1 MAVIVEDGRLTLTGY
16 VGEPTWEF
24 DSVVVFDGFTHPDVL
39 AALAEIGDETDLTV
53 HINSGG
59 GYANEGAAIRSSLGR
74 RKGRT
79 DVVIDG
85 IAASAA
91 SLIAMAGET
100 VSMAL
105 GSQMMIHDPS
115 GLTIGTAADH
125 EAQVRSLNSLGGT
138 YASVYAAK
146 SGKTKDECREI
157 MRAETWFE
165 PEEAVAAGF
174 ADAILGSKGQPVAA
188 FPYQTYAHAPR
199 QLVASAQAQGWRR
212 PPAQIAALA
221 AVTPAAQPAAPNSQT
236 EDPMADQNPAGDNTA
251 DIEAARAD
259 AATAAVKADRA
270 RRASILT
277 MPEAKDRPKLAAF
290 YADETDDALEKV
302 QKALAA
308 AAPEAKP
315 EEPKAAADAGAYEAS
330 RLAGAGLSGS
340 PAPKAGLRVDLVADM
355 KRRNGTK
362 G

>member
-16 VGEPTWEF
+16 VGEPSFEYEG
-24 DSVVVFDGFTHPDVL
+24 VVLFDGFTHPEVL

-59 GYANEGAAIRSSLGR
+59 GYANEGGAIRSALAR

-100 VSMAL
+100 ISMSL

-115 GLTIGTAADH
+115 GITIGTAADH
-125 EAQVRSLNSLGGT
+125 EAQVRALNSLGGT
-138 YASVYAAK
+138 YASVYADR
-146 SGKTKDECREI
+146 SGKTKDECRDI

-174 ADAILGSKGQPVAA
+174 ADAVLGNRSQPVAA

-199 QLVASAQAQGWRR
+199 RLVAAASEQGWRL
-212 PPAQIAALA
+212 PSPHVAALQG
-221 AVTPAAQPAAPNSQT
+221 PKPAAPAAPTSQ
-236 EDPMADQNPAGDNTA
+236 EEQPMADQNPAGHTPAELD
-251 DIEAARAD
+251 AARRE
-259 AATAAVKADRA
+259 AVAQDRA
-270 RRASILT
+270 RRAAIMAL
-277 MPEAKDRPKLAAF
+277 
-290 YADETDDALEKV
+290 DESKGRE
-302 QKALAA
+302 ALAEVLHA
-308 AAPEAKP
+308 SEMTVEQVQVALKAAPAPVAPAASP
-315 EEPKAAADAGAYEAS
+315 EPAPVAANESS
-330 RLAGAGLSGS
+330 RLAGVGLGGL
-340 PAPKAGLRVDLVADM
+340 PKPKAERRVDLVADM
-355 KRRNGTK
+355 KRRSGIQA
-362 G
+362 